1 MPILDWIDLIHCGT
15 NNVECWPKM
24 KKQLVHITSTPK
36 GIVGLDLKDENMM
49 AQQPILIG
57 WSGRLVNQRPV
68 FWWEIVILSQI

>member
-1 MPILDWIDLIHCGT
+1 
-15 NNVECWPKM
+15 M

-57 WSGRLVNQRPV
+57 CSGRLVNQRPV